1 MKKYLVR
8 AATSL
13 FCAAFLFTGCYDA
26 VYQSIRNEIPLE
38 ERTVSGFINSI
49 VRFTQGSDEY
59 LFMQN
64 GKISYK
70 KADASYHGAWQEAPN
85 TPKGISFDFYSSSF
99 SGTHFMKLAADT
111 SNIYALGYEVEVG
124 SINGRNV
131 PKTVKLYCCSS
142 IGGAWQE
149 VSAVNAKIAAYI
161 SGLSS
166 HAYMTDAS
174 IHLFCT
180 NSPQKEHR
188 KAYIRIGGGGVS
200 KAKCN
205 TNYGTDGN
213 GGVIELNGSG
223 TTATPIALS
232 DAKKPTL
239 STHSAVYYNSGVHF
253 LDALAAGTDETS
265 SAAAKYV
272 YYATGDTLYSFPVTS
287 SPTAAVSTNL
297 STSKDIIS
305 LAVTGDSILLGTDGN
320 GIFRVTHASDG
331 KPASS
336 KSEFQTNA
344 QNVMYSPYIVRALFC
359 ATPDKNETQADCYSS
374 VQFRYTAQGASADY
388 SNVGLWSYYPSRG
401 NWNKE

>member
-1 MKKYLVR
+1 MKKYLVS
-8 AATSL
+8 AAASL

-142 IGGAWQE
+142 VGGAWQE

-166 HAYMTDAS
+166 YAYMTDAS

-180 NSPQKEHR
+180 NAPQNNNR
-188 KAYIRIGGGGVS
+188 KAYIRIGGGGG
-200 KAKCN
+200 KGTGEIFTLNGTGAG
-205 TNYGTDGN
+205 TPITAGTDGA
-213 GGVIELNGSG
+213 GSN
-223 TTATPIALS
+223 
-232 DAKKPTL
+232 
-239 STHSAVYYNSGVHF
+239 THSAVYYGSGVHF

-265 SAAAKYV
+265 SAVAKYV

-305 LAVTGDSILLGTDGN
+305 LAVTGDSILLGTNGN

>member
-8 AATSL
+8 AAASL

-142 IGGAWQE
+142 VGGAWQE

-161 SGLSS
+161 SRLSS
-166 HAYMTDAS
+166 YAYMTDAS

-180 NSPQKEHR
+180 NAPQNNNR
-188 KAYIRIGGGGVS
+188 KAYIRIGGGGG
-200 KAKCN
+200 K
-205 TNYGTDGN
+205 GTGE
-213 GGVIELNGSG
+213 VFELSG
-223 TTATPIALS
+223 TGTSTTTPKTGDGIS
-232 DAKKPTL
+232 
-239 STHSAVYYNSGVHF
+239 SNTHSAVYYGSAVHF
-253 LDALAAGTDETS
+253 LDALAAGTDETAATS
-265 SAAAKYV
+265 TSPATAAKYV
-272 YYATGDTLYSFPVTS
+272 YYATGETLHSFPVSAPSTI
-287 SPTAAVSTNL
+287 ASTNL

-305 LAVTGDSILLGTDGN
+305 LAVTGDSILLGTNGN
-320 GIFRVTHASDG
+320 GIFRVTHDGTG

>member
-8 AATSL
+8 AAASL

-38 ERTVSGFINSI
+38 ERTVPGFINSI

-142 IGGAWQE
+142 VGGAWQE

-180 NSPQKEHR
+180 NAPQSNNR
-188 KAYIRIGGGGVS
+188 KAYIRIGGGGG
-200 KAKCN
+200 K
-205 TNYGTDGN
+205 GTGE
-213 GGVIELNGSG
+213 VFELNGIG
-223 TTATPIALS
+223 TTAAATTTTNGAGGN
-232 DAKKPTL
+232 
-239 STHSAVYYNSGVHF
+239 THSAVYYSSAVHF
-253 LDALAAGTDETS
+253 LDALAAGTDETKS
-265 SAAAKYV
+265 TPAKYV
-272 YYATGDTLYSFPVTS
+272 YYATGETLHSFPVSAPSTI
-287 SPTAAVSTNL
+287 TSTNL
-297 STSKDIIS
+297 STSKNIIS
-305 LAVTGDSILLGTDGN
+305 LAVTGDSILLGTNGN
-320 GIFRVTHASDG
+320 GIFRVTHDGTG

>member
-8 AATSL
+8 AAASL

-49 VRFTQGSDEY
+49 VRFTQGADEY

-142 IGGAWQE
+142 VGGAWQE

-180 NSPQKEHR
+180 NAPKKDHR
-188 KAYIRIGGGGVS
+188 KAYIRIGGGGG
-200 KAKCN
+200 K
-205 TNYGTDGN
+205 GTGE
-213 GGVIELNGSG
+213 VFELSG
-223 TTATPIALS
+223 TGTSTTTPKTGDGIS
-232 DAKKPTL
+232 
-239 STHSAVYYNSGVHF
+239 SNTHSAVYYGSVVHF

-305 LAVTGDSILLGTDGN
+305 LAVTGDSILLGTNGN

-359 ATPDKNETQADCYSS
+359 ATPDKND
-374 VQFRYTAQGASADY
+374 TAQGASADY

>member
-1 MKKYLVR
+1 MKKYLVS
-8 AATSL
+8 AAASL

-49 VRFTQGSDEY
+49 VRFTQGADEY

-142 IGGAWQE
+142 VGGAWQE

-166 HAYMTDAS
+166 YAYMTDAS

-188 KAYIRIGGGGVS
+188 KAYIRIGGGGG
-200 KAKCN
+200 K
-205 TNYGTDGN
+205 GTGE
-213 GGVIELNGSG
+213 VFELSG
-223 TTATPIALS
+223 TGTTVITATTTNGAGS
-232 DAKKPTL
+232 N
-239 STHSAVYYNSGVHF
+239 THSAVYYSSAVHF

-265 SAAAKYV
+265 SAVAKYV

-305 LAVTGDSILLGTDGN
+305 LAVTGDSILLGTNGN

>member
-1 MKKYLVR
+1 MKKYLVS
-8 AATSL
+8 AAASL
-13 FCAAFLFTGCYDA
+13 FCAVFLFTGCYDA

-70 KADASYHGAWQEAPN
+70 KADTSYHGAWQEAPN

-142 IGGAWQE
+142 VGGAWQE

-166 HAYMTDAS
+166 YAYMTDAS

-180 NSPQKEHR
+180 NAPQSNNR
-188 KAYIRIGGGGVS
+188 KAYIRIGGGGG
-200 KAKCN
+200 K
-205 TNYGTDGN
+205 GTGE
-213 GGVIELNGSG
+213 VFELSG
-223 TTATPIALS
+223 TGTTVTTTTNGAGS
-232 DAKKPTL
+232 N
-239 STHSAVYYNSGVHF
+239 THSAVYYGSAVHF

-272 YYATGDTLYSFPVTS
+272 YYATGETLHSFSVSAPSTI
-287 SPTAAVSTNL
+287 TSTNL
-297 STSKDIIS
+297 STSKKIIS
-305 LAVTGDSILLGTDGN
+305 MAVTGDSILLGTNGN

>member
-1 MKKYLVR
+1 MKKYLVS
-8 AATSL
+8 AAASL

-49 VRFTQGSDEY
+49 VRFTQGADEY

-142 IGGAWQE
+142 VGGAWQE

-180 NSPQKEHR
+180 NAPQSNNR
-188 KAYIRIGGGGVS
+188 KAYIRIGG
-200 KAKCN
+200 K
-205 TNYGTDGN
+205 GTGE
-213 GGVIELNGSG
+213 IFTLNGTG
-223 TTATPIALS
+223 AGTPITAGTNGAGS
-232 DAKKPTL
+232 N
-239 STHSAVYYNSGVHF
+239 THSAVYYGSAVHF
-253 LDALAAGTDETS
+253 LDALAAGTDETKS
-265 SAAAKYV
+265 TPAKYV
-272 YYATGDTLYSFPVTS
+272 YYATDDILYSFPVTS
-287 SPTAAVSTNL
+287 PPTAPVSTNL
-297 STSKDIIS
+297 STSKNIIS
-305 LAVTGDSILLGTDGN
+305 LAVTGDSILLGTNGN
-320 GIFRVTHASDG
+320 GIFRVTHDGTG

>member
-8 AATSL
+8 AAASL

-49 VRFTQGSDEY
+49 VRFTQGADEY

-142 IGGAWQE
+142 VGGAWQE

-180 NSPQKEHR
+180 NAPKKDHR
-188 KAYIRIGGGGVS
+188 KAYIRIGGGGG
-200 KAKCN
+200 K
-205 TNYGTDGN
+205 GTGE
-213 GGVIELNGSG
+213 VFELSG
-223 TTATPIALS
+223 TGTSTTTPKTGDGIS
-232 DAKKPTL
+232 
-239 STHSAVYYNSGVHF
+239 SNTHSAVYYGSVVHF

-305 LAVTGDSILLGTDGN
+305 LAVTGDSILLGTNGN

>member
-8 AATSL
+8 AAASL

-38 ERTVSGFINSI
+38 ERTVPGFINSI
-49 VRFTQGSDEY
+49 VRFTDGGTEY

-70 KADASYHGAWQEAPN
+70 KADASYHGAWLEAPN

-142 IGGAWQE
+142 VGGAWQE

-180 NSPQKEHR
+180 NAPQSNNR
-188 KAYIRIGGGGVS
+188 KAYIRIGGGGG
-200 KAKCN
+200 K
-205 TNYGTDGN
+205 GTGE
-213 GGVIELNGSG
+213 VFELSG
-223 TTATPIALS
+223 TGTTVTTATTTNGAGS
-232 DAKKPTL
+232 N
-239 STHSAVYYNSGVHF
+239 THSAVYYGSAVHF

-305 LAVTGDSILLGTDGN
+305 LAVTGDSILLGTNGN

-331 KPASS
+331 TPASS

-374 VQFRYTAQGASADY
+374 VQFCYTAQGASADY

>member
-8 AATSL
+8 AAASL

-38 ERTVSGFINSI
+38 ERTVPGFINSI
-49 VRFTQGSDEY
+49 VRFTDGGTEY

-70 KADASYHGAWQEAPN
+70 KADASYHGAWLEAPN

-142 IGGAWQE
+142 VGGAWQE

-180 NSPQKEHR
+180 NAPQSNNR
-188 KAYIRIGGGGVS
+188 KAYIRIGGGGG
-200 KAKCN
+200 K
-205 TNYGTDGN
+205 GTGE
-213 GGVIELNGSG
+213 VFELSG
-223 TTATPIALS
+223 TGTTVTTTNGAGS
-232 DAKKPTL
+232 N
-239 STHSAVYYNSGVHF
+239 THSAVYYGSAVHF

-305 LAVTGDSILLGTDGN
+305 LAVTGDSILLGTNSN
-320 GIFRVTHASDG
+320 GIFRVTHASDRT
-331 KPASS
+331 PAPS

-344 QNVMYSPYIVRALFC
+344 QSVMYSPYIVRALFC

-374 VQFRYTAQGASADY
+374 VQFCYTAQGASADY

>member
-8 AATSL
+8 AAASL

-70 KADASYHGAWQEAPN
+70 KADASYHGAWLEAPN

-142 IGGAWQE
+142 VGGAWQE

-166 HAYMTDAS
+166 YAYMTDAS

-188 KAYIRIGGGGVS
+188 KAYIRIGGGGG
-200 KAKCN
+200 K
-205 TNYGTDGN
+205 GTGE
-213 GGVIELNGSG
+213 VFELSG
-223 TTATPIALS
+223 TGTTVTTATTTNGAGS
-232 DAKKPTL
+232 N
-239 STHSAVYYNSGVHF
+239 THSAVYYGSAVHF

-305 LAVTGDSILLGTDGN
+305 LAVTGDSILLGTNGN

-331 KPASS
+331 TPASS